1 MKVATSV
8 VFVKMIVKL
17 AAILFGIIFTCNMI
31 AMPRKILAVTV
42 HALMHAAYIIWSL
55 YCNCILSM
63 IGAVMNERDTNTM
76 NESDL
81 NITMNMTNSSIIT
94 PTGNLCYLKCY
105 NVCVSLCCLES

>member
-17 AAILFGIIFTCNMI
+17 AAILLGIIFTCNMI

-63 IGAVMNERDTNTM
+63 IGAVMNEKNTNTT
-76 NESDL
+76 NETDSD
-81 NITMNMTNSSIIT
+81 IPMDMTISIITT

>member
-17 AAILFGIIFTCNMI
+17 AAILLGIIFTCNMI

-63 IGAVMNERDTNTM
+63 IGAVMNERDTNTT
-76 NESDL
+76 NETD
-81 NITMNMTNSSIIT
+81 
-94 PTGNLCYLKCY
+94 
-105 NVCVSLCCLES
+105 